1 MNLTRSKLDLTLE
14 AILSKLEKHFKTTY
28 KDDLEKIILFG
39 SQARGEAR
47 VNSDIDILV
56 ILKNQFDSYQEN
68 KRNSYFISEL
78 CLQYDIVITCLLIN
92 STKWHSGN
100 NAFIR
105 NIKREGIPL

>member
-1 MNLTRSKLDLTLE
+1 MNLTRSKWNLTLE
-14 AILSKLEKHFKTTY
+14 AILNKLEKHFKTTY

-47 VNSDIDILV
+47 ADSDIDILV

-68 KRNSYFISEL
+68 KKNSYFVSEL
-78 CLQYDIVITCLLIN
+78 CLQYDAVISCFLIN

-105 NIKREGIPL
+105 NVKREGISL